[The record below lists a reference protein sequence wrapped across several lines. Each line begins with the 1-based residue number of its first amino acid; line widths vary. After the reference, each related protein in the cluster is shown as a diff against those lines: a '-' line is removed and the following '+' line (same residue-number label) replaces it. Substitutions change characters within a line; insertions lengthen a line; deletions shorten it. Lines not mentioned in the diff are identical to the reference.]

1 MQKVL
6 SGNVKQHAGFGET
19 EIVSINKV
27 LQKKIKQV
35 YLMPEMPAPSEEA
48 LAAIQE
54 ADAILLGPGSLFTS
68 IIPNLL
74 VDGIARAIREAA
86 AKTIYISNIMTQ
98 PGETDHFSLSGHIE
112 ALEQYL
118 GAGVIDHVITN
129 KQKVPP
135 YVVQLYKEEDAY
147 PIVNDYENLGH
158 GLRITAANLVK
169 LNREKHLIRHDSDK
183 LGMVIK
189 RVVEGDEEGEG
200 NPVLETTGALSVN
213 DLYLN

>member
-1 MQKVL
+1 
-6 SGNVKQHAGFGET
+6 
-19 EIVSINKV
+19 
-27 LQKKIKQV
+27 
-35 YLMPEMPAPSEEA
+35 MPEMPAPSEEA

-118 GAGVIDHVITN
+118 GAGAL
-129 KQKVPP
+129 K
-135 YVVQLYKEEDAY
+135 
-147 PIVNDYENLGH
+147 DYIN
-158 GLRITAANLVK
+158 
-169 LNREKHLIRHDSDK
+169 S
-183 LGMVIK
+183 
-189 RVVEGDEEGEG
+189 
-200 NPVLETTGALSVN
+200 
-213 DLYLN
+213 